1 MAAVPT
7 GQCYCGCGEGVGRGA
22 FFRIGHDKKA
32 TSILDAMLHG
42 GSVADR
48 VVDHGYGPG
57 QRSLRAEGLK
67 RGIIEM
73 CSYPGCNE
81 ALTAGSEDLRR
92 HRRTHR

>member
-1 MAAVPT
+1 
-7 GQCYCGCGEGVGRGA
+7 VGRGA
-22 FFRIGHDKKA
+22 FFRTGHDKKA

-48 VVDHGYGPG
+48 VVDHGYG
-57 QRSLRAEGLK
+57 QRSLRAEGLR

-73 CSYPGCNE
+73 CGYPGCNE

-92 HRRTHR
+92 HRRTHH